1 MIEAYLR
8 HMKTARTRP
17 EAARM
22 LKSQAVRRKKSVSRD
37 RRVWNMRNFNLT
49 SSCQICHQQ
58 DFFLG
63 HHVYYL
69 EYEEFSLDDL
79 AKICPQH
86 DVFRICP
93 LVDVYNISYYI

>member
-1 MIEAYLR
+1 
-8 HMKTARTRP
+8 
-17 EAARM
+17 
-22 LKSQAVRRKKSVSRD
+22 
-37 RRVWNMRNFNLT
+37 MRNFNLT

-93 LVDVYNISYYI
+93 LVDVYNISYYILYINLVVDVDSTCLITSHSGEVEPASSTSSNLGSPE